1 MLQPI
6 ELPDLFNAPPPADE
20 AQALLREADERID
33 DFLHRRRGTVIHDFV
48 CSDFQA
54 VDAHLRWIVE
64 QHLIA
69 GRAFCEWGCGF
80 GVIALLA
87 SLQNFDA
94 CGIDVQSEL
103 IQHAEQL
110 AEDFGIPAQF
120 AYGSLI
126 PPGCDDLILD
136 VEELAHID
144 LDTPSAYKELCLD
157 LCDFDLVFGY
167 PWPGHERFMEDVFDY
182 NASDGA
188 LLLTYH
194 GIEDLRLH
202 RRVRG
207 KSRDS
212 ELTLKRR

>member
-6 ELPDLFNAPPPADE
+6 ELPDLFNAPPPSEE
-20 AQALLREADERID
+20 AQQLLRIADERID
-33 DFLHRRRGTVIHDFV
+33 EFLHRRRGEVIHDFV
-48 CSDFQA
+48 CSDFPA

-64 QHLIA
+64 QRLNP

-87 SLQNFDA
+87 TLLEFDA
-94 CGIDVQSEL
+94 CGIDVQAEL
-103 IQHAEQL
+103 IRQAEQL
-110 AEDFGIPAQF
+110 SADCGIPAQF
-120 AYGSLI
+120 THGSLI
-126 PPGCDDLILD
+126 PPDSEHLILD

-144 LDTPSAYKELCLD
+144 LDTPSAYED
-157 LCDFDLVFGY
+157 LGMDLGDFDLIFGY

-182 NASDGA
+182 HAADGA

-194 GIEDLRLH
+194 GIEDLRLQ

-207 KSRDS
+207 
-212 ELTLKRR
+212 